1 MAKAIIVY
9 ESKYGNTKLVAEA
22 IAQGMNQVSGTE
34 AVLTE
39 VDKVDLAQIDNLM

>member
-22 IAQGMNQVSGTE
+22 IAQGMNQEYYRKRHPRLGSSW
-34 AVLTE
+34 
-39 VDKVDLAQIDNLM
+39 